1 VRVLKRLLST
11 IAAGQV
17 ANTAELAAAI
27 DASPAMVE
35 ALVGELERRG
45 LLQRAGDCGSVCTGC
60 PTEPECGQQ
69 TQASAWLL
77 TAAGRRYAE
86 N

>member
-11 IAAGQV
+11 IAAGRI
-17 ANTAELAAAI
+17 ANTAELAAAM

-35 ALVGELERRG
+35 ALVDELERRG

-60 PTEPECGQQ
+60 PTELACGQQ
-69 TQASAWLL
+69 GQASAWLL

-86 N
+86 S

>member
-1 VRVLKRLLST
+1 MLKILLT
-11 IAAGQV
+11 KV
-17 ANTAELAAAI
+17 ATGRIGNTAELAAAM

-60 PTEPECGQQ
+60 PTELECGQKA
-69 TQASAWLL
+69 QASAWLL

-86 N
+86 S

>member
-1 VRVLKRLLST
+1 MLKIVLT
-11 IAAGQV
+11 QVGAGRIG
-17 ANTAELAAAI
+17 NTAELAAAM

-45 LLQRAGDCGSVCTGC
+45 LLQRAGDCGSACTGC
-60 PTEPECGQQ
+60 PTELECGQK
-69 TQASAWLL
+69 TQASAWML

-86 N
+86 S